1 MVCVS
6 SVSNAQVE
14 TSKTYSFNLSHLK
27 NTNDASIIFWHWLLD
42 YTKLTPQHASL
53 HNIYQCDTSAF
64 FFDLNND
71 GTNEILGT
79 HYSTS
84 ITGEGNCLL
93 YILKYDKSKPK
104 NYQKI
109 SDNLYFDAH
118 SPIVIIQNNKNNFA
132 QIQATDINQ
141 NIKYFVFNKRKNY
154 YHLKK

>member
-71 GTNEILGT
+71 GAKERIAVYSDELGKT
-79 HYSTS
+79 
-84 ITGEGNCLL
+84 IGEELL
-93 YILKYDKSKPK
+93 TL
-104 NYQKI
+104 NLCYQ
-109 SDNLYFDAH
+109 
-118 SPIVIIQNNKNNFA
+118 
-132 QIQATDINQ
+132 
-141 NIKYFVFNKRKNY
+141 
-154 YHLKK
+154 